1 VWYNGGRHR
10 DGAYGNLLKPIGGQ
24 ALELLD
30 TARLILDAIASKMG
44 SDIVLLDLSQV
55 THIADYFIIATGE
68 SERKLIA
75 LAQSALGQGKEAGLQ
90 LLSVQGTAASGWTLI
105 DYGGIV
111 VHLFSPAQR
120 KRYQLE
126 EFWSNGRTVVRI
138 A

>member
-1 VWYNGGRHR
+1 
-10 DGAYGNLLKPIGGQ
+10 
-24 ALELLD
+24 
-30 TARLILDAIASKMG
+30 MG

-55 THIADYFIIATGE
+55 TLIADYFIIGTGE
-68 SERKLIA
+68 SERQLDA
-75 LAQSALGQGKEAGLQ
+75 LVQSVVEQGKEVGLEP
-90 LLSVQGTAASGWTLI
+90 LSVQGTASSGWMLI

-126 EFWSNGRTVVRI
+126 EFWSNGRTMIRI

>member
-1 VWYNGGRHR
+1 MTLITGR
-10 DGAYGNLLKPIGGQ
+10 GARGDSFTSIGGQ

-55 THIADYFIIATGE
+55 TLIADYFIIATGE
-68 SERKLIA
+68 SDRQLDA
-75 LAQSALGQGKEAGLQ
+75 LAQSVLEEAKQGAGLQ
-90 LLSVQGTAASGWTLI
+90 PLSVQGTPASGWTLI
-105 DYGGIV
+105 DFGSIV
-111 VHLFSPAQR
+111 VHLFSPGQR

-126 EFWSNGRTVVRI
+126 EFWSNARTVVRI

>member
-1 VWYNGGRHR
+1 MTLIIGR
-10 DGAYGNLLKPIGGQ
+10 GARGDSFTSIGGQ

-55 THIADYFIIATGE
+55 TLIADYFIIATGE
-68 SERKLIA
+68 SDRQLDA
-75 LAQSALGQGKEAGLQ
+75 LAQSVLEEAKQGAGLQ
-90 LLSVQGTAASGWTLI
+90 PLSVQGTPASGWTLI

-111 VHLFSPAQR
+111 VHLFSPGQR

-126 EFWSNGRTVVRI
+126 EFWSNARTVVRI